1 MNMFNSNWLTEGLL
15 DEEYKQYMLLA
26 WLKKWQSEFEQV
38 KLYPAIDALSQQQQD
53 LMLVLNQFKEMENNL
68 PSEVIGLNFGERKL
82 IRQHV
87 QQPSE
92 FTAFLERMVSFALPK
107 IQAQLNEGAQIQ
119 AFVADQLKLEPIGVL
134 PLYKNEGYVLLQTEQ
149 SKALSLYRFSLSMI
163 ELVENRVHRLQ
174 LHLIERKTK
183 SSFQTLEQLK
193 LELIKK
199 FNDLPNPATF
209 VLHSKLHFPEM
220 ETLVPLCRS
229 MLVKELSLRA

>member
-1 MNMFNSNWLTEGLL
+1 MNTFTTNWLTEGWL
-15 DEEYKQYMLLA
+15 DEEYKQYILLA

-53 LMLVLNQFKEMENNL
+53 LMLLLNQFKEMENHL
-68 PSEVIGLNFGERKL
+68 SSEIIGLDFGEKRL
-82 IRQHV
+82 IRKQL
-87 QQPSE
+87 QEPSE
-92 FTAFLERMVSFALPK
+92 FTAYLERMASFALPK
-107 IQAQLNEGAQIQ
+107 IQEQLNEGASIQ
-119 AFVADQLKLEPIGVL
+119 SFVANQLKLEPIGVL

-163 ELVENRVHRLQ
+163 ELVENQVHRLQ

-199 FNDLPNPATF
+199 FRELPNPATF
-209 VLHSKLHFPEM
+209 VLHSKLHFPET
-220 ETLVPLCRS
+220 ETLVPLCKR
-229 MLVKELSLRA
+229 MLVNELSMSA